1 MVEQQTDI
9 LEALGSN
16 PNLTTLLRGRLMVD
30 QEAHILS
37 VGVRLP
43 SSHLW
48 NYNIYGIC
56 AGLKIL
62 KFRIVT

>member
-37 VGVRLP
+37 VGVQFPFPL
-43 SSHLW
+43 LW

-56 AGLKIL
+56 APLKRE
-62 KFRIVT
+62 KF